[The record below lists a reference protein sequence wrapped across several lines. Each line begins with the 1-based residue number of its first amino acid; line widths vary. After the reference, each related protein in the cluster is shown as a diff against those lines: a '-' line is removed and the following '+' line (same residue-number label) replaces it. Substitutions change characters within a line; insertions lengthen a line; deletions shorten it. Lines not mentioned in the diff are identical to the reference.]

1 VFAQPAYQRGV
12 VPAAIARRYSA
23 TGGRAVPDVAALG
36 DPNTGMRVGETQTFP
51 DGSVKYSEYRIGGT
65 SLASPLFAGIMAIA
79 DQVAGRPHGFAN
91 FALYD
96 LYRTRAVHDV
106 KHVGGSAVVRTDFV
120 NGVDASNGIT
130 TSLRS
135 LDTRNDTTIRTRSGY
150 DDITGIG
157 TPNGERFLGAVGFP
171 G

>member
-1 VFAQPAYQRGV
+1 V
-12 VPAAIARRYSA
+12 VPASIAKRYSA
-23 TGGRAVPDVAALG
+23 SGGRAVPDVAALG

-51 DGSVKYSEYRIGGT
+51 DGSARYSEYRIGGT
-65 SLASPLFAGIMAIA
+65 SLASPMFAGIMAIA

-96 LYRTRAVHDV
+96 LYGTKAVNDV
-106 KHVGGSAVVRTDFV
+106 RHVSNAAVVRNDFV
-120 NGVDASNGIT
+120 NGVDASGGTT
-130 TSLRS
+130 TSLRTF
-135 LDTRNDTTIRTRSGY
+135 DTRNDTTIRTRSGY